1 MPISFEAELYEGQ
14 SAMNV
19 FSWYVKWHTEFKK
32 KNKKQKTKKK
42 QRKDL

>member
-32 KNKKQKTKKK
+32 KKQKTKNKK
-42 QRKDL
+42 KTKDL